1 VKHELLRYWPDDEEV
16 RACIKTDAEAS
27 SEAVALAVHQ
37 PMRLER
43 RTIGGSGGREECS
56 EHDLLRSF
64 LTDDLSEGRAIVPIV
79 GSSGV
84 GKSHVIRWLDAQIRG
99 APGAERRVVIRI
111 PKGTSLRGVLG
122 ILLSSVAGE
131 AYEEYRRELARAQ
144 QELDPNEA
152 AGLLC
157 EMLAHTLAERA
168 ERARAQLLEN
178 PADVNAKECVAFCS
192 AEMLPT
198 LLRNQYLRDHH
209 FLRRPDGSDGVARRL
224 VAQFTEV
231 RETDADDDR
240 QFVPADLDFSDV
252 QRDVLGKHEQTALR
266 SLREDRR
273 PAAVKLLN
281 SALDDAKQRL
291 LRLDPTVSE
300 LFGRVREQLLR
311 EGKELVLL
319 VEDFADLS
327 GLQKQLLQIVI
338 KEAVR
343 DGRQYL
349 CTMRTA
355 LAYTTG
361 YLDAATF
368 FTRANVEFHIP
379 NEPGNED
386 EILRRIEK
394 LVGAYLNA
402 ARVGQQQLESAYAAR
417 SDESWVRPFSAS
429 VEPEAQETLAAFG
442 VSEDGYL
449 LFPFNRAAIA
459 ELAREGCVQDG
470 RLVYNP
476 RFVIQNVI
484 RNVLRNRALFD
495 AGTFPP
501 ASFGTRSVPAQ
512 LSVEVRKRVPT
523 GELDRYLRFIAYW
536 GGLPSSMG
544 DLASTPERVFGA
556 FGLNAAVLR
565 GKSTGVA
572 TTPSSGLVLS
582 PVPAP
587 KPPTR
592 TGDAPRSPI
601 EAHWVEQ
608 FERWRK
614 GIDLAQKDANDLR
627 KWIAE
632 AMKASIEW
640 DWVLHRPVD
649 GVTKRDEWSG
659 HWFKF
664 VYLPSAGGGEGR
676 GPGESMITVCEQ
688 ADLADENRSARVVS
702 TLMAIVRFH
711 AVHKSWEYDGA
722 DDDMPAYCAFLDA
735 HVPLAREFV
744 RQRYFRA
751 PWDPVPTLVS
761 GLLVGARALAVPGS
775 EKDTDDALFDA
786 IFRPCE
792 STLAAAEDETG
803 WEEYRAALR
812 KCRRAGSSGEK
823 ETPETLSW
831 TTHLLNLVGA
841 RQGGGDSVHAI
852 DVVPLRSAVH
862 ATRAQWFVSGT
873 IPSPAGVVA
882 LPGLKALHS
891 ELKRAGSSV
900 EKARTRIVSW
910 RSQMVEW
917 IGEGA
922 VEKDALVREMKAVI
936 DASKSAGLVRGIDGL
951 NMKRLSQAVEAFRT
965 APVMAALH
973 ETEQLGTDAV
983 PGVVLTVLGRLN
995 ESAIAACNDVKT
1007 RFEELLTAV
1016 AEELASQGQLY
1027 GADPLAEAT
1036 SALEGEVSS
1045 LVDALKGLQ

>member
-1 VKHELLRYWPDDEEV
+1 VKHELLRYWPEDEEV

-43 RTIGGSGGREECS
+43 RTIGGSGGKEECS
-56 EHDLLRSF
+56 EHDLLRTF
-64 LTDDLSEGRAIVPIV
+64 LSDDLSEGRAIVPIV

-84 GKSHVIRWLDAQIRG
+84 GKSHVIRWLDAQIRS
-99 APGAERRVVIRI
+99 APGAARRVVIRI

-122 ILLSSVAGE
+122 ILLSTVAGE

-144 QELDPNEA
+144 QELDPGEA

-168 ERARAQLLEN
+168 DRARAQLLEK
-178 PADVNAKECVAFCS
+178 PANVNAKECVAFCS
-192 AEMLPT
+192 TEMLPT

-209 FLRRPDGSDGVARRL
+209 FVRRADGSDGVARRL

-231 RETDADDDR
+231 RETDADDER
-240 QFVPADLDFSDV
+240 QFVPADLDFSNV

-266 SLREDRR
+266 ALREDRR
-273 PAAVKLLN
+273 PAAVRLLN

-291 LRLDPTVSE
+291 LRLDPTVSD

-311 EGKELVLL
+311 EGRELVLL

-327 GLQKQLLQIVI
+327 GLQKQLLQVVI

-386 EILRRIEK
+386 EILRRTER

-417 SDESWVRPFSAS
+417 SDGSWVRTFAAS
-429 VEPEAQETLAAFG
+429 VEPETQETLAAFG
-442 VSEDGYL
+442 VSEEGYL

-484 RNVLRNRALFD
+484 RNVLRNRSLFA
-495 AGTFPP
+495 AGSFPP
-501 ASFGTRSVPAQ
+501 TSFGTRSVPAQ
-512 LSVEVRKRVPT
+512 FAVEVGKRVPA
-523 GELDRYLRFIAYW
+523 GELDRYLRFLAYW
-536 GGLPSSMG
+536 GGLPSSMA
-544 DLASTPERVFGA
+544 DLATTPERVFGA
-556 FGLNAAVLR
+556 FGLNATVLR
-565 GKSTGVA
+565 GKSAGVA
-572 TTPSSGLVLS
+572 TPPSSEVVPS

-592 TGDAPRSPI
+592 IDIPRSPI

-608 FERWRK
+608 FERWRR
-614 GIDLAQKDANDLR
+614 GIDLLQRDANDLR

-632 AMKASIEW
+632 AMKAAIEW
-640 DWVLHRPVD
+640 DWLLHRPVD
-649 GVTKRDEWSG
+649 ADVKRDEWN
-659 HWFKF
+659 HWFKY
-664 VYLPSAGGGEGR
+664 VYVPRAGGSEGR
-676 GPGESMITVCEQ
+676 GPGESMIVVCEQ
-688 ADLADENRSARVVS
+688 TDLADENRSARVVS
-702 TLMAIVRFH
+702 TLMAVVRFH
-711 AVHKSWEYDGA
+711 AVHKSWDYDGA
-722 DDDMPAYCAFLDA
+722 DEDMPAYCAFLDA
-735 HVPLAREFV
+735 HVPPARDFV

-761 GLLVGARALAVPGS
+761 GLLVGARALGVPGS
-775 EKDTDDALFDA
+775 EKDSDEALFDA
-786 IFRPCE
+786 IFRPVE
-792 STLAAAEDETG
+792 GVPAIAEDDTG
-803 WEEYRAALR
+803 WGEYQAALR
-812 KCRRAGSSGEK
+812 KCRRVDSSGDGEA
-823 ETPETLSW
+823 PESLSW

-841 RQGGGDSVHAI
+841 RQGGARTVHAV
-852 DVVPLRSAVH
+852 DVVPLRSAVQ
-862 ATRAQWFVSGT
+862 ATRAQWLVSGT

-900 EKARTRIVSW
+900 EKARARIVSW

-917 IGEGA
+917 LGDGA
-922 VEKDALVREMKAVI
+922 VEKDEFVREMKAVI
-936 DASKSAGLVRGIDGL
+936 EASKSAGLVRGVEGL
-951 NMKRLSQAVEAFRT
+951 DMKRLSQAVEAFRS

-973 ETEQLGTDAV
+973 DTKQLAADPQ

-995 ESAIAACNDVKT
+995 EGAVAACNDLKV
-1007 RFEELLTAV
+1007 RLESFMTAV
-1016 AEELASQGQLY
+1016 AEELASQGKFY

-1045 LVDALKGLQ
+1045 LVDALKELQ